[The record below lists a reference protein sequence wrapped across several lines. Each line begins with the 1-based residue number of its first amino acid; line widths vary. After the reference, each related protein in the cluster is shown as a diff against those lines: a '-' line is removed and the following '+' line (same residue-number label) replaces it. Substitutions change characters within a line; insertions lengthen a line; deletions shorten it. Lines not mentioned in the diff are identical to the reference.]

1 MSKGDRVIRVVIA
14 DDQTMV
20 RVGLRGL
27 LDFSP
32 DIEVVGE
39 AADGA
44 DAVRVCR
51 ALRPDI
57 VVMDIRMPV
66 FDGVEAT
73 RRITAEVPETRVIVL
88 TTFELDEYVF
98 ESLRA
103 GASGFLSKDIEP
115 DALRDAVLVVAQ
127 GEALLTPKAARKLI
141 TKFVAQST
149 VDPAD
154 MERLQVL
161 TERELSVMTLVAQG
175 LSNAEISQQLF
186 MSPAT
191 ARTHVSRAMAKLGVH
206 DRAQLVVLAYQTGLV
221 TPGRP

>member
-1 MSKGDRVIRVVIA
+1 VIA
-14 DDQTMV
+14 DDQAMV

-27 LDFSP
+27 LDHAP

-44 DAVRVCR
+44 DAIRVCR
-51 ALRPDI
+51 AMRPDI
-57 VVMDIRMPV
+57 VVMDIRMPEL
-66 FDGVEAT
+66 DGVEAT
-73 RRITAEVPETRVIVL
+73 RQITAEVPETRVIVL

-115 DALRDAVLVVAQ
+115 DALREAVHVVAR
-127 GEALLTPKAARKLI
+127 GDSLLTPKAARKLI

-149 VDPAD
+149 VDATD
-154 MERLQVL
+154 MARLQVL
-161 TERELSVMTLVAQG
+161 TERELDVMTLVARG
-175 LSNAEISQQLF
+175 LSNDEISQQLF